1 MIENI
6 DQLRALYGEPG
17 QRSVLKQLPRLEA
30 HGQRFIERSPFC
42 VLATAG
48 QGGALLDATPRGG
61 EPGFVKVAD
70 DGATLLLPDAGG
82 NNRLDSLQNLL
93 ADPRVSLLFMVPGI
107 DETLRVNG
115 TARLRDEPAFC
126 DVFARERLRPKVVIE
141 VSVREAYLHCAKAF
155 MRSRLWHPD
164 TWKPRDMPS
173 MGEMMRDQIG
183 AGVLTIAETQEQML
197 ERYHAQLR
205 AEQTPAG

>member
-17 QRSVLKQLPRLEA
+17 QRSMLKQLPRLEA

-61 EPGFVKVAD
+61 EPGFVKVTD

-93 ADPRVSLLFMVPGI
+93 ADPRVSLLFMVPGVG
-107 DETLRVNG
+107 ETLRVVG
-115 TARLRDEPAFC
+115 RAAISVAPDLLAAHTVGGKPPRSVVLVTIESVYFQCSKALVRSQLWDAARHVE
-126 DVFARERLRPKVVIE
+126 
-141 VSVREAYLHCAKAF
+141 
-155 MRSRLWHPD
+155 RSRLPSAGD
-164 TWKPRDMPS
+164 IFAAITKGDFDSAAYDQAMP
-173 MGEMMRDQIG
+173 
-183 AGVLTIAETQEQML
+183 
-197 ERYHAQLR
+197 ERLKATLY
-205 AEQTPAG
+205 